1 MHNRETSGSILIVVL
16 LLAAICLTIG
26 TGLTFLYRINNRLA
40 RNYLFETQALYL
52 AEAGLSKAETILRK
66 NHIQGTCCRGPGHRY
81 INRVWLTRAAS
92 TTSGPTGASIGY
104 VGSARQTLVSI
115 YLRTLSPT

>member
-66 NHIQGTCCRGPGHRY
+66 NPTYRVPVAGDLDIGTY
-81 INRVWLTRAAS
+81 EIEFLVDQEQLQQQKLTL
-92 TTSGPTGASIGY
+92 
-104 VGSARQTLVSI
+104 LVQA
-115 YLRTLSPT
+115 